1 MMLLNRNKFMGK
13 YANHHTAFAYINLF
27 QFSIV
32 SPLQQVSF
40 SFIILAKLV
49 PINFEKV

>member
-1 MMLLNRNKFMGK
+1 MPTITQPLLISTF
-13 YANHHTAFAYINLF
+13 FSS
-27 QFSIV
+27 QFV